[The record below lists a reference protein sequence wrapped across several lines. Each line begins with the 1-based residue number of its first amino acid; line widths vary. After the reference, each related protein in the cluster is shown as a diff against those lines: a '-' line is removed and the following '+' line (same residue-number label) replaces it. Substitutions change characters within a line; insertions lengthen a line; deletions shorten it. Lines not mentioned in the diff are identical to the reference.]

1 MRVSIVAA
9 GLHLK
14 FRPEMAPLS
23 IAVFLARIRGSC
35 ARSPAMC
42 EALRDGSTAAADLG
56 LTWEI
61 VRLLGELGPHC
72 MLLDVPHSPPE
83 HGWLT
88 VSFVTPGTSV
98 EVDAS
103 DALNNPLQDLV
114 TALDDVLG
122 GNPASVRWFL
132 EPGAFVL
139 NLVPDGQSVALHLTL
154 CRDSLEGNDGERAL
168 HLVGPREAILAPL
181 CRLVRSVETGSYP
194 SSAWPRTDVT
204 PLQGIERRLGIT

>member
-1 MRVSIVAA
+1 
-9 GLHLK
+9 
-14 FRPEMAPLS
+14 
-23 IAVFLARIRGSC
+23 
-35 ARSPAMC
+35 MC
-42 EALRDGSTAAADLG
+42 EALRDGSAAAADLG

-72 MLLDVPHSPPE
+72 MLLDVTHSPPE

-154 CRDSLEGNDGERAL
+154 CRDSLEGNDEEEHCISSAL
-168 HLVGPREAILAPL
+168 GR
-181 CRLVRSVETGSYP
+181 P
-194 SSAWPRTDVT
+194 SSPRFAGWCEASKLGAI
-204 PLQGIERRLGIT
+204 PAQPGRERM